1 MEFLS
6 TQWFLSL
13 LSIVLVDLLLAGDN
27 AIVIALAAR
36 NLPSRLQRQAIIY
49 GTLLAIAVRVLLT
62 FFVTFLL
69 KIPGLGAIG
78 GSILYFIAW
87 RLVDEDQK
95 RDENGKV
102 ANNFFEAMMI
112 IVIADTV
119 MGLDN
124 VLAIAGAARGDLGLI
139 IIGLALSIPIMMG
152 GSVIILRFFE
162 KMPWL
167 VIVGSALLSCIAGRI
182 ILDDAW
188 VRENVDLTPPAE
200 WLLIVAVAFGVT
212 VLAWATLRTRRRRRL
227 KS

>member
-124 VLAIAGAARGDLGLI
+124 VLAIAGAARGI
-139 IIGLALSIPIMMG
+139 SASLS
-152 GSVIILRFFE
+152 
-162 KMPWL
+162 
-167 VIVGSALLSCIAGRI
+167 SAWRS
-182 ILDDAW
+182 
-188 VRENVDLTPPAE
+188 
-200 WLLIVAVAFGVT
+200 AF
-212 VLAWATLRTRRRRRL
+212 RL
-227 KS
+227 